1 MGLIDRLFGNT
12 RTSEEEPSETIPQY
26 DWNDVNA
33 RSEAIHQYYEGVPE
47 SQAQQ
52 IAEILCRKL
61 TEGNYSMR
69 GIADEVTEHTGLDE
83 DRVFTII
90 GTESTA
96 MSNLRRVQ
104 SYSSRADSQEY
115 VYQWMGPDDHR
126 TTEICAGIKRDIES
140 QGGAVPLTMLQ
151 SLIEGHASQHE
162 SGTPERASEFLPHR
176 ECRHVLT
183 RHVDF

>member
-12 RTSEEEPSETIPQY
+12 RTEEEPSETIPQY

-33 RSEAIHQYYEGVPE
+33 RSEAIHQYYEGIPK

-61 TEGNYSMR
+61 TEGNYGMR

-83 DRVFTII
+83 DRAFTIL

-96 MSNLRRVQ
+96 MSNLRQVQ
-104 SYSSRADSQEY
+104 SYSSRANSQEY

-126 TTEICAGIKRDIES
+126 TTEICTGIKRDIES
-140 QGGAVPLTMLQ
+140 RDGDVPLTMLQ
-151 SLIEGHASQHE
+151 SLIKEHASQHE
-162 SGTPERASEFLPHR
+162 NGTPERASEFLPHR
-176 ECRHVLT
+176 ECRHMIT

>member
-12 RTSEEEPSETIPQY
+12 RTEEEPSETIPQY

-33 RSEAIHQYYEGVPE
+33 RSEAIHQYYEGIPK

-83 DRVFTII
+83 DRAFTIL
-90 GTESTA
+90 ST
-96 MSNLRRVQ
+96 SQ
-104 SYSSRADSQEY
+104 SRL
-115 VYQWMGPDDHR
+115 VR
-126 TTEICAGIKRDIES
+126 TSAC
-140 QGGAVPLTMLQ
+140 
-151 SLIEGHASQHE
+151 
-162 SGTPERASEFLPHR
+162 
-176 ECRHVLT
+176 
-183 RHVDF
+183 